1 MESALRAS
9 GRFKRQDQSVSALLN
24 EGVGAFF
31 GLAHGWSPS
40 WIEATDLNENVTRS
54 SLGSVALNIADLA
67 EHAIDAVPDRVA
79 LISGDE
85 QLTYAQLEEKA
96 NRLAHYLIDQGV
108 KKDDK
113 VGLYCRNRIEIVI
126 AMLGIVKAGAILVN
140 VNFRYVEGELKY
152 LFENS
157 DMVALVHERRYADRV
172 ANVLPE
178 TPNVKTILAVEDGS
192 DDDFQR
198 YGGVEFYSALEQGS
212 PDRDFG
218 ERSADDIYLLYTGG
232 TTGFPKGVMWRHE
245 DIYRVLFGGTDFA
258 TGEFVKDEYDLAKAA
273 AENPPMI
280 RYPIPPMIHGATQS
294 ATWMSLFSGQTM
306 VLAPEFDADEVWQ
319 TIEKHKVN
327 LLFFTGDAM
336 ARPLLDALT
345 KLHDGG
351 HEPDLSSLFL
361 LASTAALF
369 STSIKE
375 KFLELLPNRVI
386 TDSIGSSETGF
397 GGTSI
402 VAKGQSHTGGP
413 RVTIDHRTVVLDEDG
428 NEVKPGSGVRG
439 MIAKKGNI
447 PVGYY
452 KDEKKTA
459 ETFKTFNGV
468 RYAIPGDYAEVDE
481 DGSVTMLGRGSQSI
495 NSGGE
500 KIYPEEVEAA
510 LKGHPDVFDALG
522 GRCARRALRQ
532 LRRRRRAPPPRH
544 QPVAGRTRH
553 VRAPGDRGIQSAAQ
567 GLVGRRDPPDTGRQA
582 RLPVGQGHHRGAAR
596 RRRARQPCG
605 NRNLMRTELC
615 DRFGIDYPIFVFTP
629 SEKVAAAVSKAGG
642 LGVLGCVRFN
652 EADDLENVLC
662 WMDENTDGKPY
673 GVDIVMPA
681 KVPQEGSAVDID
693 KLIPQSHR
701 DFVTKTLADLGVPPL
716 PDDEERN
723 EGVLGWLHSVARSH
737 VEVALQ
743 ASDQAD
749 RQRARLAARRTSS
762 TRRTRPACR
771 WPRWRAA
778 PSTRSATSRT
788 ASTSWWRRA
797 TRPAATPVRSVRW
810 CCGRKSLTRLAV
822 RRPCWRR
829 AASAPAGRWP
839 PRWRSARKASGWA
852 RRSSRP
858 PNTTSATA
866 SRAAC
871 RRFRRR
877 CCGPTP
883 ATRCAAGSTPASPR
897 AC

>member
-1 MESALRAS
+1 
-9 GRFKRQDQSVSALLN
+9 
-24 EGVGAFF
+24 
-31 GLAHGWSPS
+31 
-40 WIEATDLNENVTRS
+40 
-54 SLGSVALNIADLA
+54 VALNIADLA

-96 NRLAHYLIDQGV
+96 NRLAHYLQSQGV
-108 KKDDK
+108 QKDDK

-178 TPNVKTILAVEDGS
+178 TPNVTTVLAVEDGS
-192 DDDFQR
+192 DDDYQR
-198 YGGVEFYSALEQGS
+198 YGGVEFYAAIAEHS
-212 PDRDFG
+212 PERDFG

-245 DIYRVLFGGTDFA
+245 DIYRVLFGGTDFV

-273 AENPPMI
+273 AENPPMV

-294 ATWMSLFSGQTM
+294 ATWMSLFSGQTT

-319 TIEKHKVN
+319 TIEKYKVN

-345 KLHDGG
+345 KLHSDG

-369 STSIKE
+369 SASIKD

-402 VAKGQSHTGGP
+402 VAKGQSHAGGP

-447 PVGYY
+447 PVGYF

-459 ETFKTFNGV
+459 ETFKTYNGV
-468 RYAIPGDYAEVDE
+468 RYAIPGDFAEVE
-481 DGSVTMLGRGSQSI
+481 ADGSVTMLGRGSVSI

-510 LKGHPDVFDALG
+510 LKAHPDVFDALVVG
-522 GRCARRALRQ
+522 V
-532 LRRRRRAPPPRH
+532 PDPRFGQH
-544 QPVAGRTRH
+544 VAAVVHPREG
-553 VRAPGDRGIQSAAQ
+553 VRPTLAELDAF
-567 GLVGRRDPPDTGRQA
+567 V
-582 RLPVGQGHHRGAAR
+582 
-596 RRRARQPCG
+596 
-605 NRNLMRTELC
+605 RTEIAGYKVPRSLWYV
-615 DRFGIDYPIFVFTP
+615 DEVKRSPAGKPDYRWAKDQTEERP
-629 SEKVAAAVSKAGG
+629 
-642 LGVLGCVRFN
+642 
-652 EADDLENVLC
+652 ADDVHAN
-662 WMDENTDGKPY
+662 
-673 GVDIVMPA
+673 
-681 KVPQEGSAVDID
+681 
-693 KLIPQSHR
+693 
-701 DFVTKTLADLGVPPL
+701 
-716 PDDEERN
+716 
-723 EGVLGWLHSVARSH
+723 H
-737 VEVALQ
+737 VG
-743 ASDQAD
+743 
-749 RQRARLAARRTSS
+749 T
-762 TRRTRPACR
+762 
-771 WPRWRAA
+771 
-778 PSTRSATSRT
+778 AT
-788 ASTSWWRRA
+788 
-797 TRPAATPVRSVRW
+797 
-810 CCGRKSLTRLAV
+810 
-822 RRPCWRR
+822 
-829 AASAPAGRWP
+829 
-839 PRWRSARKASGWA
+839 
-852 RRSSRP
+852 
-858 PNTTSATA
+858 
-866 SRAAC
+866 
-871 RRFRRR
+871 
-877 CCGPTP
+877 
-883 ATRCAAGSTPASPR
+883 
-897 AC
+897 